1 MQYFG
6 LSNQSILTKD
16 TDGFV
21 AMFLGGNLVKLA
33 ATRVFTGKIIECD
46 RADVYEKAEG
56 CHSFEKEHTVLK
68 K

>member
-6 LSNQSILTKD
+6 TSNQSVLTKD

-33 ATRVFTGKIIECD
+33 ATKVFTGKIIECD
-46 RADVYEKAEG
+46 RADVYEKAE
-56 CHSFEKEHTVLK
+56 K
-68 K
+68 

>member
-6 LSNQSILTKD
+6 TSNQSVLTKD

-33 ATRVFTGKIIECD
+33 ATKVFTGKIIECD
-46 RADVYEKAEG
+46 RVTYM
-56 CHSFEKEHTVLK
+56 K
-68 K
+68 KPKNKIF